1 MTDRKD
7 FLVNF
12 TGQMKEELRR
22 APIGLFDAL
31 DDFAYTEPYRFDE
44 ELSRLEQMKTVLDK
58 ILSILDHPAIKVE
71 TDSIVKRSELSGK
84 LSHESFLETLKDPKL
99 WKEKRGSMVPEQVH
113 TVETI
118 DTIDIYE
125 NRFIAMLIQE
135 LEEDIALDED
145 DLAPLVES
153 IEEHFQNKSL
163 TFGAYSIVR
172 NLRKEEKD
180 YPDFV
185 EDREDES
192 KEELI
197 TLVRKIHRRLRNM
210 KSTEFFR
217 ITSKR
222 PIQGNIIPTNI
233 LIHDR
238 LYSYC
243 YRYYVE
249 HYKKD
254 EKDERKNTIYYFNYV
269 LASLLL
275 TLKRKGI
282 LKKEEIRSLAFDEED
297 ILSID
302 PVILQDSRFTFTI
315 EEDKK
320 NLGLRIVTTLSFD
333 ERKETSDYYLI
344 IREKY
349 SEKTKTSIHLLKEQM
364 EKDHHVILI
373 VSNNL
378 IQDFNST
385 LTLNIHKEDD
395 GLLLDLLSSFQLLI
409 KGRKDIYQ
417 TLCPVCGTN
426 HVRFDGSRYCCP
438 NCSSVYSMGK
448 IANTEVVY
456 LESIGKE

>member
-7 FLVNF
+7 FLVDF
-12 TGQMKEELRR
+12 TCQMKEELRR

-31 DDFAYTEPYRFDE
+31 DGFAYTEPYRFEE

-58 ILSILDHPAIKVE
+58 ILSILYHPAIKVE
-71 TDSIVKRSELSGK
+71 TESIVKRSELSGK
-84 LSHESFLETLKDPKL
+84 LSHESFMETMQDPKL
-99 WKEKRGSMVPEQVH
+99 WKEKRGSMVPEYVH

-125 NRFIAMLIQE
+125 NRFIAMLIKE
-135 LEEDIALDED
+135 LEEDIALAED
-145 DLAPLVES
+145 DLSPLVES

-163 TFGAYSIVR
+163 TFGTYSIVR
-172 NLRKEEKD
+172 NLRKEEND

-185 EDREDES
+185 KDREDQS
-192 KEELI
+192 KEDLI
-197 TLVRKIHRRLRNM
+197 NLVRKIHRRLRNM
-210 KSTEFFR
+210 KSTEFFK

-222 PIQGNIIPTNI
+222 PIKGNIIPTNI

-254 EKDERKNTIYYFNYV
+254 EKDERKDTIYYFNYV

-282 LKKEEIRSLAFDEED
+282 LKKEEISSLTFDEED
-297 ILSID
+297 ILSFDSIT
-302 PVILQDSRFTFTI
+302 LQDSRFTFTI

-320 NLGLRIVTTLSFD
+320 NLGLHILTTLSFD
-333 ERKETSDYYLI
+333 EKKETSDYYLI

-364 EKDHHVILI
+364 EKDNHVILI

-378 IQDFNST
+378 IKDFSST

-395 GLLLDLLSSFQLLI
+395 GLLLDLLASLRLLV

-426 HVRFDGSRYCCP
+426 HVRFDGNRYCCQ
-438 NCSSVYSMGK
+438 NCNSVYTMGK
-448 IANTEVVY
+448 IDQTEVVY